1 MESTTSAAT
10 DSPGSTSSPGS
21 QDDREAARRHRRLT
35 RAVVEQLRDT
45 SVQLALLSNHVSGQ
59 AELRPA
65 DLECLDLISR
75 FGPLSPSELSRRAGL
90 HRATMTGVLDRLES
104 GGWIARERDP
114 EDRRAV
120 NVRADRR
127 RGAEIMH
134 LYSGMNGAMDQ
145 ILGEYSEAELEL
157 LAGFLRRTSE
167 AGRAAAEQLVQ
178 QQK

>member
-1 MESTTSAAT
+1 M
-10 DSPGSTSSPGS
+10 
-21 QDDREAARRHRRLT
+21 
-35 RAVVEQLRDT
+35 EQLRDT
-45 SVQLALLSNHVSGQ
+45 SVQLALLNNHVSGQ
-59 AELRPA
+59 AALRPA

-75 FGPLSPSELSRRAGL
+75 FGPLSPSELARRAGL

-114 EDRRAV
+114 DDRRAV
-120 NVRADRR
+120 NVRADRS

-134 LYSGMNGAMDQ
+134 LYSGMNGAMDL

-167 AGRAAAEQLVQ
+167 AGRAAAEQLAQ
-178 QQK
+178 PEK